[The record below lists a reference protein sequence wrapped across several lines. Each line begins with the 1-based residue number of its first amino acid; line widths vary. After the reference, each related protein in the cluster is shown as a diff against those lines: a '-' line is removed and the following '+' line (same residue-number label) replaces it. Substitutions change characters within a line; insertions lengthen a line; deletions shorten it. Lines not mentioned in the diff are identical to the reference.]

1 MTTRLSAVALF
12 LLGSFGCASAPPP
25 PPPAAP
31 APAPAN
37 ALQAELVGAPT
48 WVSMGCA
55 AYFGDKGEK
64 KDKICGVG
72 AVGGMTNPAMART
85 AAQGRGRT
93 EIARSIKVKVKSMLK
108 DYAAVTK
115 GGPGAKLNNEE
126 HIEDVSKQI
135 TDTTLSGTRL
145 QETWIS
151 SSGTWYALMVL
162 DTEAFKDSLKAQS
175 NNLDEK
181 TRAAIVERADKAFAE
196 IDQET
201 EGTPAKPE

>member
-1 MTTRLSAVALF
+1 MSSTRLSAVALF

-31 APAPAN
+31 APVN
-37 ALQAELVGAPT
+37 ALQAELAGAPK

-55 AYFGDKGEK
+55 AYFGEK

-72 AVGGMTNPAMART
+72 AVAGMTNPAMART

-115 GGPGAKLNNEE
+115 GGPGNKLNNEE

-145 QETWIS
+145 QDTFIS

-162 DTEAFKDSLKAQS
+162 DTEAFKESLKAAE

-181 TRAAIVERADKAFAE
+181 TRAAIVERADKAFSE

>member
-1 MTTRLSAVALF
+1 MSTRLSAVALF
-12 LLGSFGCASAPPP
+12 VFGAIGCASAPPP

-31 APAPAN
+31 PPPQN
-37 ALQAELVGAPT
+37 AMQAELAGAPK
-48 WVSMGCA
+48 WVMMGCA
-55 AYFGDKGEK
+55 AYFGEK
-64 KDKICGVG
+64 KNMICGVG
-72 AVGGMTNPAMART
+72 AVAGMTNPAMART

-115 GGPGAKLNNEE
+115 GGPGNKLNNEE

-151 SSGTWYALMVL
+151 NSGTWYALMVL
-162 DTEAFKDSLKAQS
+162 DTDAFKDSLKANQ
-175 NNLDEK
+175 NQLDEK

>member
-1 MTTRLSAVALF
+1 
-12 LLGSFGCASAPPP
+12 
-25 PPPAAP
+25 
-31 APAPAN
+31 
-37 ALQAELVGAPT
+37 
-48 WVSMGCA
+48 
-55 AYFGDKGEK
+55 
-64 KDKICGVG
+64 
-72 AVGGMTNPAMART
+72 MAR
-85 AAQGRGRT
+85 
-93 EIARSIKVKVKSMLK
+93 IKVKVKSMLK
-108 DYAAVTK
+108 DYADVTK
-115 GGPGAKLNNEE
+115 GGPGTKLNNEE
-126 HIEDVSKQI
+126 YIEDVSKQI

-151 SSGTWYALMVL
+151 DSGTWYALMVL

>member
-1 MTTRLSAVALF
+1 MTRLSVVSVLALF
-12 LLGSFGCASAPPP
+12 TSLGCASAPPP
-25 PPPAAP
+25 PPAAP
-31 APAPAN
+31 PPPQN
-37 ALQAELVGAPT
+37 AMQAELAGAPK

-55 AYFGDKGEK
+55 AYFGEK

-93 EIARSIKVKVKSMLK
+93 EIARSIKVKVKAMLK

-115 GGPGAKLNNEE
+115 GGPGNKLNNEE

-145 QETWIS
+145 QDTWIS
-151 SSGTWYALMVL
+151 NTGTWYALMIL
-162 DTEAFKDSLKAQS
+162 DTEAFKESIKAEQ
-175 NNLDEK
+175 NNLDEQ
-181 TRAAIVERADKAFAE
+181 TRAAIVERADKAFSE

-201 EGTPAKPE
+201 EGSPAKPAE

>member
-1 MTTRLSAVALF
+1 MKTRLSALAL
-12 LLGSFGCASAPPP
+12 LLAGALGCASAPPP
-25 PPPAAP
+25 PPPVAP
-31 APAPAN
+31 PPPQN
-37 ALQAELVGAPT
+37 AMQAELAGAPK
-48 WVSMGCA
+48 WVMMGCA
-55 AYFGDKGEK
+55 AYFGEK

-72 AVGGMTNPAMART
+72 AVAGMTNPAMART

-151 SSGTWYALMVL
+151 NSGTWYALMVL
-162 DTEAFKDSLKAQS
+162 DTDSFKESLKAEQ
-175 NNLDEK
+175 NQLDEK

-201 EGTPAKPE
+201 EGSPAKPE